1 MKDLKVKLG
10 GHDTKEVILPTYRD
24 DGRDEILLILVKEFN
39 IISEDEDL
47 FKEQDIGEE
56 GDRHNLSALK
66 KRHKLKNIKETFR
79 KFRVCLKENS
89 RDMWINLIEDQP
101 VLTSDNYEVDNTYG
115 VKTFFKNQRSLSS
128 ESLNEYAVKITKG
141 YRSLKVENYI
151 RRVKTLNNYI
161 HLMKREK

>member
-1 MKDLKVKLG
+1 M
-10 GHDTKEVILPTYRD
+10 ILPTYRD

-79 KFRVCLKENS
+79 KFRACLKENS
-89 RDMWINLIEDQP
+89 RDMWIKLIEDQP
-101 VLTSDNYEVDNTYG
+101 VLLQTNTKLITLTESRPFSKIKEVYH
-115 VKTFFKNQRSLSS
+115 
-128 ESLNEYAVKITKG
+128 LN
-141 YRSLKVENYI
+141 
-151 RRVKTLNNYI
+151 
-161 HLMKREK
+161 H

>member
-79 KFRVCLKENS
+79 KFRACLKENS
-89 RDMWINLIEDQP
+89 RDMWIKLIEDQP
-101 VLTSDNYEVDNTYG
+101 VLLQTTTKLITLTESRPFSKIKEVYH
-115 VKTFFKNQRSLSS
+115 
-128 ESLNEYAVKITKG
+128 LN
-141 YRSLKVENYI
+141 
-151 RRVKTLNNYI
+151 
-161 HLMKREK
+161 H

>member
-1 MKDLKVKLG
+1 
-10 GHDTKEVILPTYRD
+10 
-24 DGRDEILLILVKEFN
+24 
-39 IISEDEDL
+39 
-47 FKEQDIGEE
+47 
-56 GDRHNLSALK
+56 
-66 KRHKLKNIKETFR
+66 
-79 KFRVCLKENS
+79 
-89 RDMWINLIEDQP
+89 MWIKLIEDQP